1 MLVNMVIKRVEVE
14 IERMVRKRKAWVF
27 IILIFLKETGSLHMI
42 TLKPIILFLRINCF
56 IDIIVLACLSV
67 FL

>member
-1 MLVNMVIKRVEVE
+1 
-14 IERMVRKRKAWVF
+14 MVRKRKAWVF
-27 IILIFLKETGSLHMI
+27 IILIFLKETGSLHVI
-42 TLKPIILFLRINCF
+42 PLKPIILFLRINCV